1 MEETASTYNMYCP
14 YSCRNKVAKEHSE
27 KMTQSIAYLNAYC
40 DVCVLLDQECYLE
53 QYSFLILV
61 LEFTSRQL

>member
-1 MEETASTYNMYCP
+1 
-14 YSCRNKVAKEHSE
+14 
-27 KMTQSIAYLNAYC
+27 MTQSIAYLNAYC